1 MPNPENPNPNSENM
15 QTLANQK
22 TTKASNGKTSTPF
35 LSIKDV
41 SKVYQTPKG
50 PAVILDGV
58 NLQINEGEFIC
69 LIGHSGCGKST
80 LLNMIAG
87 FNGPTEGEIALEG
100 ARITEPG
107 PDRMVVFQNYSL
119 LPWLTATE
127 NIHLGVE
134 NVYPDKSADEHNTIV
149 QQHLELVGLTEAS
162 NKRPGQLSGGMKQ
175 RVAIARALA
184 TRPKLLILDEPFGA
198 LDPITREE
206 LQEELLKIWREY
218 KITVIMITHDI
229 DEALFLSDR
238 IVMMTNGP
246 AAKIGEDMHIPFSR
260 PRNRTRIMEDPKYYE
275 LRNFALEFL
284 FSRYAHTEGEEETE
298 TALPPLPESAL
309 RPAAVPPEKSRTKLA
324 PAEFVPH
331 ASEPS
336 EASRIKGAV
345 LGVSWLFAMSIL
357 AAVNMSSVASQQK
370 EKLAETAPTAPAA
383 AVISSPPTPA
393 APIVAAATTAPTA
406 AATTAPIAAATTA
419 TTAPT
424 AAGTTAPSAAAT
436 TAPSAAATTAP
447 SAAATTAPSA
457 AATTA
462 PSAAATTAPSAAGT
476 TAPSAAAT
484 TAPSAAA
491 GTTAPS
497 AAGTTAP
504 SAAATTAPSA
514 AAGTTAP
521 SAAGTTAPSAAA
533 TTAPSAAGTTAPTA
547 AATTSPTSQIAD
559 KAQLDAIGQQLYA
572 QIDQNWTTTPTFTES
587 LTYRVKVKQN
597 GDIVQFDP
605 TNKAAK
611 DFVKETPLPVLQIP
625 AGAPAGAE
633 KTAEFQVTFSPS
645 NGGKLEVK
653 TGK

>member
-1 MPNPENPNPNSENM
+1 MPNPENPSPNSENM
-15 QTLANQK
+15 QTFKNEK
-22 TTKASNGKTSTPF
+22 TTKASNGQTSTAF

-41 SKVYQTPKG
+41 SKVYQTPTG

-58 NLQINEGEFIC
+58 DLQINEGEFIC

-134 NVYPDKSADEHNTIV
+134 TVYAEKSPEEHNAIV
-149 QQHLELVGLTEAS
+149 QQHLELVGLTEAC

-298 TALPPLPESAL
+298 TALPPLPESAF
-309 RPAAVPPEKSRTKLA
+309 RPAAVPQEKPRTNFA

-357 AAVNMSSVASQQK
+357 AAVNMSHVSSQQK
-370 EKLAETAPTAPAA
+370 QKLAESAPSAPAA

-393 APIVAAATTAPTA
+393 APIAAATTAPIP

-419 TTAPT
+419 PIP
-424 AAGTTAPSAAAT
+424 AATTAPSPAATTAPSPAATTAPSPAATTAPSPAAT

-447 SAAATTAPSA
+447 TAAKTTAPSA
-457 AATTA
+457 SATKS
-462 PSAAATTAPSAAGT
+462 PS
-476 TAPSAAAT
+476 
-484 TAPSAAA
+484 
-491 GTTAPS
+491 
-497 AAGTTAP
+497 
-504 SAAATTAPSA
+504 
-514 AAGTTAP
+514 
-521 SAAGTTAPSAAA
+521 
-533 TTAPSAAGTTAPTA
+533 
-547 AATTSPTSQIAD
+547 SQIAD

-572 QIDQNWTTTPTFTES
+572 QIDQNWSTTPTFTES

-597 GDIVQFDP
+597 GEIVQFEP

-611 DFVKETPLPVLQIP
+611 DFVQETPLPVLQIP
-625 AGAPAGAE
+625 GGAPAGAE

>member
-1 MPNPENPNPNSENM
+1 M
-15 QTLANQK
+15 QTLKNQK
-22 TTKASNGKTSTPF
+22 TTKSVGDTATATKPF

-41 SKVYQTPKG
+41 SKVYENPKD
-50 PAVILDGV
+50 PEQPFVILDGV

-87 FNGPTEGEIALEG
+87 FNGPTDGEVALEG
-100 ARITEPG
+100 SRITEPG

-134 NVYPDKSADEHNTIV
+134 TVYAEKSPEEHNAIV
-149 QQHLELVGLTEAS
+149 QQHLELVGLTEAC

-229 DEALFLSDR
+229 DEALFLADR

-246 AAKIGEDMHIPFSR
+246 SASIGEDMHIPFSR
-260 PRNRTRIMEDPKYYE
+260 PRNRTRMMEDPKYYE

-284 FSRYAHTEGEEETE
+284 FSRYAHTDGDEETE

-309 RPAAVPPEKSRTKLA
+309 RPAPVPAAPSRTNFA
-324 PAEFVPH
+324 PASFVPH
-331 ASEPS
+331 ASQPS
-336 EASRIKGAV
+336 EASRIKGGV
-345 LGVSWLFAMSIL
+345 LGVSWLFAMSVL
-357 AAVNMSSVASQQK
+357 AAVNMSVVSSQQK
-370 EKLAETAPTAPAA
+370 QKLAEAAPSAPA

-393 APIVAAATTAPTA
+393 APTATATTAPTAAATTAPTA
-406 AATTAPIAAATTA
+406 AATTAPTAAT

-424 AAGTTAPSAAAT
+424 AATTTAPIP
-436 TAPSAAATTAP
+436 TA
-447 SAAATTAPSA
+447 
-457 AATTA
+457 
-462 PSAAATTAPSAAGT
+462 
-476 TAPSAAAT
+476 
-484 TAPSAAA
+484 
-491 GTTAPS
+491 
-497 AAGTTAP
+497 
-504 SAAATTAPSA
+504 
-514 AAGTTAP
+514 
-521 SAAGTTAPSAAA
+521 
-533 TTAPSAAGTTAPTA
+533 TTAPTA
-547 AATTSPTSQIAD
+547 AATTAPIPTATTAPIPTATTAPIPTATTAPIPTATTAPIPTATTAPIPTTTTAPTAAATTAPTAAATTAPTAAATTAPTAAATTAPTAAATTDATTSEIAD
-559 KAQLDAIGQQLYA
+559 KAQLDAIGKNLYT
-572 QIDQNWTTTPTFTES
+572 QIDQSWSTTPTFTES
-587 LTYRVKVKQN
+587 LTYRVKVQQN
-597 GDIVQFDP
+597 GDIVQFEP
-605 TNKAAK
+605 TNQAAK
-611 DFVKETPLPVLQIP
+611 DFLQETPLPVLQIP
-625 AGAPAGAE
+625 AGTPAGAE